1 MIEAHGLTKRYGRR
15 TVVDQLTFTA
25 EPGRV
30 TGFLGPNGAGKSTTM
45 RMIMGLDHPTAG
57 SVTIRGRGYGSLT
70 RPLTEVGAVLDA
82 KAFHPGRSARQHL
95 LALARANGIS
105 RARVD
110 AVIRLVGLES
120 AAKKRAGNF
129 SLGMGQRLG
138 LAAALLGD
146 PGVLILDEPVNGLDP
161 EGVHWIRGLMRS
173 LAAEGRTV
181 LVSSHLMSEMEKT
194 ADHVIVIGQGKL
206 IADQP
211 LTDFVNRSTTTSLV
225 IVRSLQTALL
235 SEILVAE
242 DGTTVTERPDGALA
256 VTGST
261 TVRVGEIART
271 ANLTLTEL
279 RSENASLENAY
290 MELTRDSVEYAAN
303 AANSA
308 NAATTTQNRSV
319 A

>member
-1 MIEAHGLTKRYGRR
+1 MIQAQGLTKRYGAR
-15 TVVDQLTFTA
+15 TAVDQLTFTVK
-25 EPGRV
+25 PGRV

-57 SVTIRGRGYGSLT
+57 SVTVNGRPYSSLAQ
-70 RPLTEVGAVLDA
+70 PLAEVGAVLDA

-110 AVIRLVGLES
+110 AVIQLVGLDS
-120 AAKKRAGNF
+120 VAKKRAGKF

-146 PGVLILDEPVNGLDP
+146 PGVLVLDEPVNGLDP
-161 EGVHWIRGLMRS
+161 EGVHWIRSLMRS

-211 LTDFVNRSTTTSLV
+211 LGDFVNRSAVTSVV
-225 IVRSLQTALL
+225 IVRSLQTPLL
-235 SEILVAE
+235 REILAAE
-242 DGTTVTERPDGALA
+242 DATTVTERPDGALA
-256 VTGST
+256 VTGTT
-261 TVRVGEIART
+261 TVRIGEIARV
-271 ANLTLTEL
+271 AGLTLTEL

-290 MELTRDSVEYAAN
+290 MELTRDSVEY
-303 AANSA
+303 SA
-308 NAATTTQNRSV
+308 NTADASTMTQNRSV